1 MLILVFGQR
10 DCKFI
15 YRVNDRLLLIHVVQL
30 LVSACQRRMTEQEL
44 ILALPMS
51 IAFKHQ
57 QRRQKSVLLFVIANC
72 YIAAAVHIKYDRKL
86 GAPVTINTIY
96 DTETRSVRKVM
107 SQT

>member
-1 MLILVFGQR
+1 MPAPNDGTGTYTSTT
-10 DCKFI
+10 D
-15 YRVNDRLLLIHVVQL
+15 VNCFQA
-30 LVSACQRRMTEQEL
+30 S
-44 ILALPMS
+44 
-51 IAFKHQ
+51 
-57 QRRQKSVLLFVIANC
+57 QRRQAAVLLFVIANC